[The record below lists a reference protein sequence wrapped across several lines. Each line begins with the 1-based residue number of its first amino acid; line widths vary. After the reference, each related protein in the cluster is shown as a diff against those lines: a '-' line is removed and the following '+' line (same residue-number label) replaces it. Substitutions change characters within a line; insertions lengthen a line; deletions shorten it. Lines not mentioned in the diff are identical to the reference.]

1 MRVKPIAW
9 TMMHSNSE
17 IFDELGFDVLET
29 LIAEDNSDLDGLP
42 EFAGRNCY
50 ESFNKPNPKTASN
63 ENYLANILRTGHES
77 VLEHASV
84 TFYADGIS
92 RNLLLELERH
102 RHISLS
108 VVSTRYVPAEKFQSV
123 VHPNTPDNLHYA
135 VQQLDIEAHE
145 LAQRIYNRC
154 IAQGMPNKKAREVAR
169 QVLPG
174 NTETRIVVTG
184 NLRAWRY
191 IVKLRYTEFADEE
204 IRLFAGEILRQLKI
218 LAPNS
223 VQDLEL

>member
-1 MRVKPIAW
+1 MRVIPIAW
-9 TMMHSNSE
+9 TMIHAQNE
-17 IFDELGFDVLET
+17 LFRELGFDVND
-29 LIAEDNSDLDGLP
+29 LIIEGEKDLDILG
-42 EFAGRNCY
+42 EFSGRNCY
-50 ESFNKPNPKTASN
+50 ESFHKPNPSTASN
-63 ENYLANILRTGHES
+63 EDYLANILRTEHES
-77 VLEHASV
+77 VLEHSSV
-84 TFYADGIS
+84 TFYSDGIS

-102 RHISLS
+102 RHISFS
-108 VVSTRYVPAEKFQSV
+108 VVSTRYVPAEKFKSV
-123 VHPNTPDNLHYA
+123 IHPNTPDELRDD
-135 VQQLDIEAHE
+135 VKWLDSKSHL
-145 LAQRIYNRC
+145 LARVIYDDC

-191 IVKLRYTEFADEE
+191 IVKLRYTEHADEE
-204 IRLFAGEILRQLKI
+204 IRQFAGEILRQLKQ

>member
-1 MRVKPIAW
+1 MRVIPIAW
-9 TMMHSNSE
+9 TMIHAQNQLFE
-17 IFDELGFDVLET
+17 ELGFDVNE
-29 LIAEDNSDLDGLP
+29 LIFEGQKDLDILG

-63 ENYLANILRTGHES
+63 ENYLANILKTQHES
-77 VLEHASV
+77 VLEHSSV

-102 RHISLS
+102 RHISFS
-108 VVSTRYVPAEKFQSV
+108 VVSTRYVPADKFQSV
-123 VHPNTPDNLHYA
+123 VHPNTPDNLYYA
-135 VQQLDIEAHE
+135 VQQLDNVAHE
-145 LAQRIYNRC
+145 LAEFIYRTC
-154 IAQGMPNKKAREVAR
+154 TARGMSNKQSREVAR
-169 QVLPG
+169 QVLLG

-204 IRLFAGEILRQLKI
+204 IRLFAGEVLRQLKEI
-218 LAPNS
+218 APNS